1 MGSTQVLIFEVPK
14 GKPETWE
21 TSQMVQSQT
30 ESTEFSYGDDDDND
44 DEYDNFNGSLTQRTK
59 EG

>member
-14 GKPETWE
+14 GKAETWE

-30 ESTEFSYGDDDDND
+30 DPDI
-44 DEYDNFNGSLTQRTK
+44 GSIHWI
-59 EG
+59 